1 MRKSVIL
8 LFSLLVALT
17 ASADLII
24 PQTAAPRIL
33 IPIAGDAP
41 GANGTHFRS
50 DIQVLNFRNE
60 DQRVAF
66 RWYAQAGSG
75 VPVSTR
81 IVTIGARRFISSM
94 NFVSSV
100 LNHTGV
106 GSIDIIGVDAQG
118 NFDPNA
124 LLHATSRI
132 WTPMPA
138 GLDGS
143 MSQTFPALIFS
154 SNPVQRKTIF
164 GLHRADEVRMNV
176 GISNPSESEQ
186 RFRITVL
193 TQFEDPQVVEVTL
206 PAFTMFQGNM
216 PGTAE
221 VTQIL
226 IDNITATGAST
237 TWQAWGSSIDNRT
250 GDAWSQMAFPTLPSP
265 SQQPVTLQEQ
275 Q

>member
-1 MRKSVIL
+1 MRKLSIL
-8 LFSLLVALT
+8 LLSLFTALT
-17 ASADLII
+17 AAADLIV

-50 DIQVLNFRNE
+50 DIQILNFRTE
-60 DQRVAF
+60 DQRVAL

-75 VPVSTR
+75 VPVTTR
-81 IVTIGARRFISSM
+81 IITLGARRFISSM
-94 NFVSSV
+94 NFVNSV
-100 LNHTGV
+100 LNQTGV
-106 GSIDIIGVDAQG
+106 GSIDVIGVDAEG

-132 WTPMPA
+132 WTPMPT
-138 GLDGS
+138 GQDGS
-143 MSQTFPALIFS
+143 MSQTFPAIIFS
-154 SNPVQRKTIF
+154 SHPNQRKTIF
-164 GLHRADEVRMNV
+164 GLHRTDEVRMNV
-176 GISNPSESEQ
+176 GIANPGDSEQ
-186 RFRITVL
+186 HFRITVL
-193 TQFEDPQVVEVTL
+193 TQFQDPQVLEVTL
-206 PAFTMFQGNM
+206 PAFSMFQTNM

-226 IDNITATGAST
+226 VENITGAGAST

-250 GDAWSQMAFPTLPSP
+250 GDAWSQMAFPTLAA
-265 SQQPVTLQEQ
+265 QQSVTLEEQ